1 MVKRSPTTYT
11 FLNLTS
17 IVQVLTL
24 EVKRLQHG
32 AELSARSEKILA
44 ELRKSHIDV
53 QKELASERSK
63 MARLRHAFIVELH
76 DEVDPLIKIETLE
89 EFILGPRIR

>member
-1 MVKRSPTTYT
+1 MYT

-44 ELRKSHIDV
+44 ELRKSHIDLH
-53 QKELASERSK
+53 KELASEKSK
-63 MARLRHAFIVELH
+63 MARLRHVFLVEFNDDMDDH
-76 DEVDPLIKIETLE
+76 NRMETVKE
-89 EFILGPRIR
+89 CNLGPRIR